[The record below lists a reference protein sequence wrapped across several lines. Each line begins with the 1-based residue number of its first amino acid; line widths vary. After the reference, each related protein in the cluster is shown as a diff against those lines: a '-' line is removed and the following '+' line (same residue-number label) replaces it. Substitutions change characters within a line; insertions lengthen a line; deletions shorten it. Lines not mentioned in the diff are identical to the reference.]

1 MLSLATFGAGFV
13 TRPIGAMVI
22 GRYCDRAGRRPAM
35 MLCFLLIG
43 FAILGM
49 ALIPTYARIGIAAPL
64 LALVARMVQGFSL
77 GGEIGS
83 NTAYLLESSPVGR
96 RGLVLS
102 FQSAFQNLA
111 LVAGGSVGV
120 LLTAILPPA
129 ALDAYGWR
137 IAFLGS
143 IEI

>member
-1 MLSLATFGAGFV
+1 MTFRLKPPRLTRNPLNFLALP
-13 TRPIGAMVI
+13 RPPPPPCASQVSNSG
-22 GRYCDRAGRRPAM
+22 
-35 MLCFLLIG
+35 
-43 FAILGM
+43 LGM